1 MKNLELVLHCWR
13 RVSTNDIGNK
23 RRNEGSVRMLQLFVP
38 ARYAICWNIGS
49 NAEKRGAVLEHDA
62 LQLKEKFPLLLLA
75 DSVIKIIIT
84 HKLHNFKLLQGIRK
98 DSFMGLKLSQH
109 ILLKAW

>member
-23 RRNEGSVRMLQLFVP
+23 RRNEGSVRIFGP
-38 ARYAICWNIGS
+38 AKYAICWNIGS

-84 HKLHNFKLLQGIRK
+84 HKLHNFKLLQGLRK
-98 DSFMGLKLSQH
+98 DSFVGLKLSQH